1 MNWIWIGLNPHPIC
15 RRINWIWIE
24 FVNLWIELDWKFTI
38 RKIINW
44 IWINVQYANSDP
56 QTPLPSSRHHHH
68 LNPIASTNFMHAE
81 CIYNALCSDKWS
93 SITSP
98 CNRPI
103 TKYARLNVDLRH
115 MQWQQVTA
123 LLCISNLI
131 LAATILLVFPDQF
144 FSLIKAINSQL
155 CERSEITRHYKQI
168 SYIYRWNSGNLIILV
183 CFLYN
188 AGKKAQNDEIFD
200 SKLEGDGSQFPNFPN
215 LW

>member
-1 MNWIWIGLNPHPIC
+1 
-15 RRINWIWIE
+15 
-24 FVNLWIELDWKFTI
+24 
-38 RKIINW
+38 
-44 IWINVQYANSDP
+44 
-56 QTPLPSSRHHHH
+56 
-68 LNPIASTNFMHAE
+68 MHAE